1 MRWATNPVKGGSLWR
16 TIAGWLCVFAGVLG
30 IVLPVIPG
38 IPLLVAGLIILSTRY
53 RWASVCLKWLK
64 RQMKKVPVQKLRR
77 KEAASSLVTK
87 G

>member
-1 MRWATNPVKGGSLWR
+1 MARATNAVKGNSLWR
-16 TIAGWLCVFAGVLG
+16 TVAGWLCVFAGVLG
-30 IVLPVIPG
+30 LVLPVIPG
-38 IPLLVAGLIILSTRY
+38 IPLLIAGLIVLSTRY

-77 KEAASSLVTK
+77 KEAASDLVTK